1 MEKGNQI
8 LLWKGKKRERKVRKL
23 KRKGEMK
30 ENYEHKPPKP
40 FENLPQ
46 KHSITKKQ
54 ILNPKKAEKK
64 VFNPKKKGE
73 TTGEERESN
82 REEERALH
90 ANFC

>member
-1 MEKGNQI
+1 MEGEEKG
-8 LLWKGKKRERKVRKL
+8 EKVRKL

-30 ENYEHKPPKP
+30 ENYEHKPSKP

-46 KHSITKKQ
+46 KHSITKKHL
-54 ILNPKKAEKK
+54 LNLKKAEKK
-64 VFNPKKKGE
+64 VFNPQKKGE